1 MLRLLSATGFP
12 YNFHKSPPRRVGGYS
27 SDRGRRRTGLVSS
40 FISIVSRFVTPTLLV
55 GLLAPT
61 AFAASKKPPEPPAE
75 ATSQAV
81 SAPQFPS
88 PEVIAAE
95 LGVPAA
101 DLPRLVDDFASALSL
116 GMKSKQVVRICARD
130 EQLCQLIGD
139 YFSQSEE
146 SRRER
151 RRKRL
156 SRRPIKLTEKNVAEV
171 QSMEFQRIIGA
182 LRTDEDSRFLRAA
195 SLALRDSGCPRNLSA
210 ALVVKG
216 EEHYANPEVKQRIEE
231 LFQHAQ
237 KCMTPQDIAWERLHL
252 RRGLYSLNEGQT
264 DRARELLEKALTANG
279 PKERYRPLYW
289 LGRIAWDKNH
299 EMNAHW
305 ESLLKEYPMSF
316 YAIDASV
323 KLGKDPM
330 AVVASYQPK
339 GFHRKSEGEDELN
352 REILWLEAL
361 YTYKKFGSVGRWAT
375 WIVRSEEDLPVEVL
389 NYISAVK
396 VASGLYR
403 SNIQM
408 LFGYFRKNP
417 EAVNSENLQML
428 FPRPFYEIIEEASR
442 DKIDQYLVYGLIRQ
456 ESGFDPRA
464 VSRARAKGLMQIIPA
479 TARTLASN
487 GPKRLFNEKDNT
499 MMGVKYLTR
508 LAERFHGEMELVF
521 AAYNAGPLKVD
532 EWLRRNPR
540 REDPI
545 LWNDLIP
552 YMETRD
558 YVVSILRNA
567 YFYTRLY
574 GDEGGSTAGKD
585 VYRSRVVSSLV
596 SR

>member
-1 MLRLLSATGFP
+1 MLAGF
-12 YNFHKSPPRRVGGYS
+12 
-27 SDRGRRRTGLVSS
+27 
-40 FISIVSRFVTPTLLV
+40 
-55 GLLAPT
+55 AQ
-61 AFAASKKPPEPPAE
+61 AASKKPPETPVADAAFSP
-75 ATSQAV
+75 
-81 SAPQFPS
+81 PQFPT
-88 PEVIAAE
+88 PETIAAE
-95 LGVPAA
+95 MGVSVA
-101 DLPRLVDDFASALSL
+101 DLPKLVDDFASALSL

-130 EQLCQLIGD
+130 EQLCQLIRD

-151 RRKRL
+151 RRQRY
-156 SRRPIKLTEKNVAEV
+156 SRRAIRLTERNVAEV
-171 QSMEFQRIIGA
+171 QGMDFQRVVGG
-182 LRTDEDSRFLRAA
+182 LRTDEEKRFLQAA
-195 SLALRDSGCPRNLSA
+195 RLALRHEGCPRNLSS

-216 EEHYANPEVKQRIEE
+216 EEHYVNPEARARLEE
-231 LFQHAQ
+231 LFAHAS
-237 KCMTPQDIAWERLHL
+237 KCMDPSDVAWERIHL
-252 RRGLYSLNEGQT
+252 RRGLFALNEGDQV
-264 DRARELLEKALTANG
+264 RAVELLRKALEAKT

-289 LGRIAWDKNH
+289 LGRIEWDKSKSPIP
-299 EMNAHW
+299 HW
-305 ESLLKEYPMSF
+305 DDLLKEFPMSF

-330 AVVASYQPK
+330 TVVASYQPK
-339 GFHRKSEGEDELN
+339 GFHRKTAGEEELN

-375 WIVRSEEDLPVEVL
+375 WIVRSEDELPVEAL
-389 NYISAVK
+389 NYISALK

-428 FPRPFYEIIEEASR
+428 FPRPYYEIIEEASR
-442 DKIDQYLVYGLIRQ
+442 DKIDQYLVYGLMRQ

-464 VSRARAKGLMQIIPA
+464 VSRARAKGLMQIIPS
-479 TARTLASN
+479 TARRLASN
-487 GPKRLFNEKDNT
+487 GARRLFNEKDNT

-508 LAERFHGEMELVF
+508 LAERFGGEMELVF
-521 AAYNAGPLKVD
+521 AAYNAGPMKVE
-532 EWLRRNPR
+532 EWLKRNPK

-545 LWNDLIP
+545 LWNDMIP
-552 YMETRD
+552 FMETRD

-574 GDEGGSTAGKD
+574 GDEAGSPKD
-585 VYRSRVVSSLV
+585 VYRSRIVQGLV
-596 SR
+596 ARN